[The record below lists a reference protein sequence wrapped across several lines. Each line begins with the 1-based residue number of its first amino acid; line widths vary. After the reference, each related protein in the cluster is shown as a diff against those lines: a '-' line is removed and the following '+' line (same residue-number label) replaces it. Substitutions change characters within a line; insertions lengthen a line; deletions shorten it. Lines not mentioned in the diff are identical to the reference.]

1 MDVALVEHPEDDV
14 DREERRGDQQRLV
27 RERGLEDLRGAL
39 EAGLDAGGE
48 PERTHRG
55 FDRGHRV
62 SQRDARR
69 QVEGQRHRRELR
81 LVVHR
86 ERGPGGLV
94 SAQRAER
101 HHAALGGGEIDVLK
115 GLGALPEARLDLHH
129 HVILVERAVHDRDLA
144 LAEGVVERVVDELR
158 GDAEAR
164 CGGPVDHQRRL
175 LPLVLLV
182 TAQIDELR
190 QRAKALRDP
199 RSPRVELPDVVPL
212 ERVLVLRVPHAAARA
227 DVLHCLEEGG
237 GPRHAGHTSAQSRDH
252 LVGADLPLRER
263 LQHDEHARG
272 VGGGAGP
279 VTLTT
284 RESHHVRD
292 RRVVPD
298 DVDDRGELGLHRLER
313 DVLRRLDDAL

>member
-1 MDVALVEHPEDDV
+1 MP
-14 DREERRGDQQRLV
+14 
-27 RERGLEDLRGAL
+27 
-39 EAGLDAGGE
+39 AGSPSG
-48 PERTHRG
+48 RTAASIA
-55 FDRGHRV
+55 V
-62 SQRDARR
+62 TASPSAT
-69 QVEGQRHRRELR
+69 
-81 LVVHR
+81 
-86 ERGPGGLV
+86 PG
-94 SAQRAER
+94 
-101 HHAALGGGEIDVLK
+101 
-115 GLGALPEARLDLHH
+115 ARLKLSVTDGNCAW
-129 HVILVERAVHDRDLA
+129 RFTASAV
-144 LAEGVVERVVDELR
+144 RV
-158 GDAEAR
+158 GSY
-164 CGGPVDHQRRL
+164 RL
-175 LPLVLLV
+175 N
-182 TAQIDELR
+182 ELR
-190 QRAKALRDP
+190 QRAEAFCDP

-298 DVDDRGELGLHRLER
+298 DVDD
-313 DVLRRLDDAL
+313 